1 MDLANCIRSVCEFL
15 IKLLDAMRNVMR
27 NRIFIQCVC
36 YYLKY
41 YFSEND
47 NKGKTERVHDML
59 GITEQEFNGYGYNI
73 CCFDRDVV

>member
-1 MDLANCIRSVCEFL
+1 
-15 IKLLDAMRNVMR
+15 MR